1 MGAHSTHWF
10 LDASVAQV
18 SPCPEPL
25 PSVLPAESL
34 PQLQASLPLPSL
46 PFDHVCL
53 TELWPC
59 SGLSGVDEYPHL
71 PLCELVG
78 ISAHM
83 VAVWV

>member
-10 LDASVAQV
+10 LDASVAEV
-18 SPCPEPL
+18 SPCLEPL

-34 PQLQASLPLPSL
+34 PQLQASPPPL
-46 PFDHVCL
+46 PFDPVCL

-78 ISAHM
+78 ISTYM